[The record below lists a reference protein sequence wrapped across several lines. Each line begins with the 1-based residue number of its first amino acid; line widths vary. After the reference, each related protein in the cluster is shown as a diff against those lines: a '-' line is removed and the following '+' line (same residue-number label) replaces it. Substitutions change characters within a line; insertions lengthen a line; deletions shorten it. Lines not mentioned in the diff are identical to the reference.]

1 MEEMKKSSEEKLI
14 KKAIRGSD
22 QAFTQLI
29 MSYKEYLYR
38 TAWLYCKDQEVAL
51 EAVQECVARSYEKIV
66 TLREPA
72 LFRTWLTRILLNA
85 VTDQYRKQSRLIYLE
100 EQPEQAAREEHISQ
114 EEKMDLHAAVERLP
128 EKQRVAV
135 ILKYFQDLKISEIS
149 AIMEIPE
156 GSVKAYL
163 HQARK
168 RLREDLGREE
178 NYA

>member
-1 MEEMKKSSEEKLI
+1 MEQMKKSSEEKLI
-14 KKAIRGSD
+14 KKAIKGND
-22 QAFTQLI
+22 KAFTRLI

-38 TAWLYCKDQEVAL
+38 TAWLYCKNQEVAL

-66 TLREPA
+66 TLRDPA

-85 VTDQYRKQSRLIYLE
+85 VTDQYRRQSRFVYLE
-100 EQPEQAAREEHISQ
+100 EQSEWAFREEHISQ
-114 EEKMDLHAAVERLP
+114 EEKLDLYAAVERLP

-149 AIMEIPE
+149 AVMDIPE

-168 RLREDLGREE
+168 NLREDLGREG